1 MIPSISFLF
10 PLVSLALLNSPLSL
24 CTKLLKIVEFNT
36 HNKTQLGTVTCF
48 VATITNITTNYNKLP
63 LHQRE

>member
-1 MIPSISFLF
+1 MIPSISFFF
-10 PLVSLALLNSPLSL
+10 PLVLLALLNSPLSL

-36 HNKTQLGTVTCF
+36 HDKTRLGTVTCF
-48 VATITNITTNYNKLP
+48 VAAIMNITTNYNTLP

>member
-10 PLVSLALLNSPLSL
+10 PLVSVALLNSPLSL

-36 HNKTQLGTVTCF
+36 HDKTRLDTVTCF
-48 VATITNITTNYNKLP
+48 VAAITNITTNYNTLP

>member
-10 PLVSLALLNSPLSL
+10 PLFLLALFNFPLSL

-36 HNKTQLGTVTCF
+36 HNKTRLGTVTCF
-48 VATITNITTNYNKLP
+48 VAAIADITTNYNKLP